1 MTSSPYSQPKLRAV
15 LRQADWWLDG
25 PILKP
30 LRRLIAALVL
40 AAGPWLLVIVTLIL
54 ISWTADN
61 RFTDE
66 ALEDMRLAVVY
77 AFMLAPIIAAPLGII
92 AARTVADAE
101 TPLDASAVGAL
112 LLVVCGLAG
121 VTAEALAVIVV
132 LVLGLSNPALTLA
145 FALLTSASAMMW
157 VAFAVLAA
165 CKARRRLILSFGTG
179 LIIAIVLS
187 VVVADRAGSGSAL
200 VWCFTSGIVF
210 CLALCL
216 APFLHARHQ
225 LADLRHAGVQLR
237 ICARKTWPLAV
248 GASLAIMGIW
258 ADKWIVWFGP
268 GGQSSV
274 AGFRHMPTYDSAL
287 FLAQLSALPGLAS
300 LAIYFEEPVR
310 RAMDRFRAKLS
321 NGATLRAAKSS
332 GMAVSDMIW
341 TGIVRIMSTQVAV
354 SAALLLLAP
363 AIASAM
369 GLRLDQFLIL
379 RMGIVGTLLHAL
391 FLAASGVLVLCNA
404 KIAFLVL
411 QAAFLIANFS
421 LSAVLTPML
430 GVTALGF
437 ALASGLVSILAC
449 LVAFETTKKIIGYLF
464 IFGND
469 SISN

>member
-1 MTSSPYSQPKLRAV
+1 MSSSPYSQLKLRAV

-30 LRRLIAALVL
+30 LHNLLAALVL

-77 AFMLAPIIAAPLGII
+77 AFMLAPIVAAPLGII
-92 AARTVADAE
+92 AARTIADTE
-101 TPLDASAVGAL
+101 VPPDASAVGAL
-112 LLVVCGLAG
+112 LLVVCGVAG
-121 VTAEALAVIVV
+121 TAAEVLVIIVV
-132 LVLGLSNPALTLA
+132 LVLGVSNPALTLA

-165 CKARRRLILSFGTG
+165 CKARRRLILSFATG
-179 LIIAIVLS
+179 LFIAVLLS
-187 VVVADRAGSGSAL
+187 VGVADRAGSGSAL

-216 APFLHARHQ
+216 SPFLNIRHQ
-225 LADLRHAGVQLR
+225 LAELRHAAGQLR
-237 ICARKTWPLAV
+237 LCAKKTWPLAV

-287 FLAQLSALPGLAS
+287 FLAQLSTLPGLAS

-310 RAMDRFRAKLS
+310 RAMDRFRAKLA
-321 NGATLRAAKSS
+321 NGATLRAANLS
-332 GMAVSDMIW
+332 GMAVSEMIW
-341 TGIVRIMSTQVAV
+341 TGILRIMMTQFAV

-363 AIASAM
+363 VIASAM
-369 GLRLDQFLIL
+369 GLRLDQFLVL

-404 KIAFLVL
+404 KMAFLIL
-411 QAAFLIANFS
+411 QAAFLTANLS
-421 LSAVLTPML
+421 LSAVLTPVF
-430 GVTALGF
+430 GVNALGF
-437 ALASGLVSILAC
+437 ALASGLTSIFAC
-449 LVAFETTKKIIGYLF
+449 VVAFETTKKLIAYLF

-469 SISN
+469 TVLN